1 LISILH
7 SELKKNKLIANHIFL
22 MKDLPPDHKK
32 KILGPVPAAKGGK
45 TNPNPPP
52 VVEVAPEPV
61 KEVIPSVEAKIW
73 ME

>member
-32 KILGPVPAAKGGK
+32 KILGPMPKI
-45 TNPNPPP
+45 NLFQQL
-52 VVEVAPEPV
+52 
-61 KEVIPSVEAKIW
+61 KEVKLTLILPPL
-73 ME
+73 